1 MCKHLFSP
9 VYTTS
14 RIPRIR
20 GGICII
26 ERKSIFECARLH
38 FLVVLL
44 FFICHPK
51 MYSFSVCNSW
61 EGRGMLN
68 KFVAT
73 NINATRYVYF
83 CYTWIAWWR
92 VPSTFPPI
100 SHSASSFRWP
110 SQSFHFAPSFGLSFF
125 LDVFVF
131 PGVFSMHFI
140 VWLLLGKLSLK
151 SCSLLFRTVNL
162 KYCIWFIWYV
172 PEKEKEM
179 FSVWHLREAE
189 LNLRHYTTALQ
200 ASSPAFFHCVID
212 TCLSFELTHRYQ
224 LLLTFR

>member
-26 ERKSIFECARLH
+26 ERKSIFECARLP

-92 VPSTFPPI
+92 VPSTFPHFTLSLLLQVTFTEFP
-100 SHSASSFRWP
+100 FC
-110 SQSFHFAPSFGLSFF
+110 SQLR
-125 LDVFVF
+125 FVF
-131 PGVFSMHFI
+131 LFGRACFSRCVF
-140 VWLLLGKLSLK
+140 
-151 SCSLLFRTVNL
+151 N
-162 KYCIWFIWYV
+162 
-172 PEKEKEM
+172 
-179 FSVWHLREAE
+179 
-189 LNLRHYTTALQ
+189 
-200 ASSPAFFHCVID
+200 AFY
-212 TCLSFELTHRYQ
+212 S
-224 LLLTFR
+224 LTFTWKTQLKVL